1 MDLSAHVD
9 SAREELL
16 FIICLFRRVWIL
28 PHLLAKKDILE
39 RPGEMVQLL
48 KCLSCKHQDPGVDS
62 QHPSI
67 KLEAAVMRFRDL
79 SPGEVER

>member
-1 MDLSAHVD
+1 MGIVHGRSYIIF
-9 SAREELL
+9 L
-16 FIICLFRRVWIL
+16 FWHVWIL

-39 RPGEMVQLL
+39 RPGAMTQLL
-48 KCLSCKHQDPGVDS
+48 KCLSRKHQDPGVDS

-79 SPGEVER
+79 STGEVER